1 MYTRES
7 IIKEAQSFL
16 GTPFRFRGRSKGSGV
31 DCVGL
36 FIGVGVTLGLSWA
49 GDKDDYKV
57 VPGEVTCELLEFLKD
72 NGFKQTE
79 EEKEGNLVLFK
90 YHKARFPCHSAI
102 LGVKAETMIHAMNYR
117 DKGGKLHQVR
127 EHIFSEPW
135 TKRVHSIWEY
145 PGVVD

>member
-1 MYTRES
+1 VYTRKD
-7 IIKEAQSFL
+7 IIKEAQSFV
-16 GTPFRFRGRSKGSGV
+16 GTPFRFRGRSKRSGV

-36 FIGVGVTLGLSWA
+36 FIKVGTTLGLSIA

-57 VPGEVTCELLEFLKD
+57 MPSEVNCELLEFLED

-79 EEKEGNLVLFK
+79 EVKEGNLVLFK
-90 YHKARFPCHSAI
+90 YLKARFPCHGAI
-102 LGVKAETMIHAMNYR
+102 LGDKAGTMIHAMNYR
-117 DKGGKLHQVR
+117 SKGGKRHQVK

-145 PGVVD
+145 PGVED